1 MAASKKQIDMTQGS
15 IAKQFLL
22 FAAPLLLGDMLQQ
35 FYNTIDSIIVGNFVS
50 KQALAAVGAT
60 SPIVNILIGFCI
72 GISTGAT
79 VIISRRFGAKDKEGL
94 KIAVITT
101 FWLSVILGV
110 LFTGIGV
117 GMTPF
122 MLKVLATPADV
133 MPVATEYLTIYFG
146 GILGLIMYNMCSG
159 ILRAVGDSRRPLYV
173 LIFSSILNIILDLI
187 FIIPL
192 KMGVAGAA
200 YATIISQFLSA
211 SVLIYMMYH
220 TDDFAPLDLHHP
232 ILDKRVLSVIFGIG
246 LPFGLQR
253 SIISF
258 SNTVV
263 LSYVNRFGSGAM
275 AAWSAHNKV
284 DHVIFQTI
292 QSMSA
297 AVTTFVSQN
306 LGAQRH
312 DRIKKGIKIS
322 FVITVAICTFYAFFL
337 IVFRHQLIALFNR
350 EADVIYY
357 GSIALT
363 IFGITNPINAFI
375 QIKAAVMRGYGRG
388 KLPMFIMLFCYVV
401 VRQIYLHIGWQYI
414 QSFEFVVFSF
424 PFSWAICAAIMWIS
438 DYITDR
444 LEQKSESL
452 L

>member
-1 MAASKKQIDMTQGS
+1 MATAKKNIDMTQGS

-79 VIISRRFGAKDKEGL
+79 VIISRRFGAKDSEGL
-94 KIAVITT
+94 KIAVRTT
-101 FWLSVILGV
+101 FWLSVIIGV

-122 MLKVLATPADV
+122 MLKLLATPPDV
-133 MPVATEYLTIYFG
+133 LPVATEYLTIYFG

-173 LIFSSILNIILDLI
+173 LIFSSVLNIILDLI
-187 FIIPL
+187 FIVPL

-200 YATIISQFLSA
+200 IATIISQFLSV
-211 SVLIYMMYH
+211 SILIYLMYN
-220 TDDFAPLDLHHP
+220 TNDFMPLNLHRP
-232 ILDKRVLSVIFGIG
+232 ILNKPVLSVIFGIG

-258 SNTVV
+258 SNTIV

-275 AAWSAHNKV
+275 AAWSATNKV
-284 DHVIFQTI
+284 DHILFQTM

-306 LGAQRH
+306 LGAERY
-312 DRIKKGIKIS
+312 DRIKKGIKVS
-322 FVITVAICTFYAFFL
+322 SAITVAICMFYAFFM
-337 IVFRHQLIALFNR
+337 IVFRRQLIGLFNR
-350 EADVIYY
+350 DEDVLYY
-357 GSIALT
+357 GSIALM
-363 IFGITNPINAFI
+363 IFAITNPINAFI
-375 QIKAAVMRGYGRG
+375 QIKAAVMRGFGRG
-388 KLPMFIMLFCYVV
+388 KLPMFVMLFCYVV
-401 VRQIYLHIGWQYI
+401 VRQLYLNIGWPYM

-424 PFSWAICAAIMWIS
+424 PFTWAICAVIMSVSNRIL
-438 DYITDR
+438 DR
-444 LEQKSESL
+444 LDQKTNHIL
-452 L
+452 